1 MSTRAGAPGGAF
13 WDDLD
18 DDVALR
24 RCRTLVNTI
33 DDGVYQLDSDG
44 NFVAVNDVIVETTGY
59 SREELL
65 GEHVSLVLTDDD
77 IEHIE
82 RDIRNQIETE
92 DADVATFEIGVQ
104 TADGDVVPC
113 ELRIN
118 VLTEKGEI
126 QGTIGVV
133 RDVSEEKQRLKTLE
147 SAQAS
152 YDSITSVLD
161 EANIGV
167 FVLDDEFDIAWV
179 DETIERYFGLDRDD
193 LIGRDKRQA
202 VHELVADTVDDPDSF
217 AETVL
222 ATYDDNSYIEEFEC
236 RITASNDR
244 EERWLKHRSKPIESG
259 KYAGGRIE
267 LYYDITDR
275 KRSEDARRET
285 EARFRSL
292 VDAVEED
299 AIFRLDSEGNVI
311 SWNEGT
317 KEIEGYDSE
326 EILGEHFSTF
336 YTEEDRDAGVPERH
350 LERAT
355 EAGSIEDEGWRVRK
369 DGTRFWANVT
379 ITAVRD
385 EKGIPQGYLKIARD
399 MTDRHERERE
409 LESELQRVFS
419 RISDAFYAVDDEY
432 RFTHVNERA
441 EQLLEHSEEE
451 LLGENLWTV
460 FPDAR
465 NTYGFE
471 AFSRALETQDAVS
484 YEETFPSLGGWFEVR
499 AYPSETGLSMYF
511 RDVTERK
518 EREQELERY
527 EETIETVWDGVAT
540 LDADDRFVMVNE
552 AFCEMAGYDR
562 DELLGEPVTLIHDEE
577 VNEQAEALKED
588 VLADEMEYASI
599 EFDLETAD
607 GDIVPVEGRFGPY
620 ELADGSIGTTGV
632 VRDIT
637 ERKEREQAI
646 RESERRYR
654 TLVENFPYGVV
665 TLFDE
670 ELRYTL
676 AEGQAFD
683 YLPYSPDD
691 IEGHHPHEVWADD
704 VVQTIEPAF
713 RAALDGEK
721 QSIEGE
727 SEGRE
732 WILHVVPLADRD
744 GEIHEAMTIALDI
757 SERKER
763 ERELAKYETI
773 VETVNDGIYTV
784 DEDGRFTMVNDAYT
798 ELTGYS
804 REELIRSHVSLVAGE
819 DTIERVKALEEAIA
833 EGRIDEPMME
843 ATLRTADGGHV
854 PAEATFS
861 MLPGDETERIGVTR
875 DITER
880 KERERA
886 LEESEA
892 RFRMLAEN
900 LEEMVWIESV
910 DTRELLYLNPA
921 TEMIWGR
928 DREWLYDNPAAF
940 LETIH
945 PDDLQRVEQAY
956 EAVPDDGFDEEYR
969 IVRPDDEVRWLDV
982 QAVPVHDEERQ
993 IRRIVGIIDDITER
1007 KERERALEESERRY
1021 RTLAE
1026 NFPSGAVG
1034 LFDDDL
1040 RYTALGGELLDAT
1053 GVSPEDRIGN
1063 SVYDI
1068 YPSDL
1073 VEEVESYF
1081 EAALEGEAN
1090 SFEVEYHNRNLFAYT
1105 LPVRNDGGEVFAGML
1120 VVQDVTE
1127 RREYQR
1133 KLEESNERLE
1143 QFAYAASHDLQEP
1156 LRMVTSYLKLIENR
1170 YGDALDEDGEEFLE
1184 FAVDGAERMRQM
1196 IDGLLEYSR
1205 VETSGDSFE
1214 PVDLNDVSDDVRE
1227 DLRMRIDE
1235 SNAEIATDDLPCVDG
1250 DDGQLRQVFQ
1260 NLLSNAIEYSG
1271 DEPPQVDISATRD
1284 DEHWIISVQ
1293 DNGIGIDPDE
1303 QERIFEV
1310 FQRLHTHEEHS
1321 GTGIG
1326 LALCQRI
1333 VERHGGEIW
1342 LESGPDDGST
1352 FSFTLPA
1359 ASDNK
1364 T

>member
-1 MSTRAGAPGGAF
+1 MSTRTGAPDGEF
-13 WDDLD
+13 WGDVNDE
-18 DDVALR
+18 VALR
-24 RCRTLVNTI
+24 RYRTLVSTI
-33 DDGVYQLDSDG
+33 DDGVYQLDSNG
-44 NFVAVNDVIVETTGY
+44 YFVEINDVIVETTGY

-77 IEHIE
+77 IAHIE
-82 RDIRNQIETE
+82 REIKNQIETE
-92 DADVATFEIGVQ
+92 NEDTATFELGVQ

-118 VLTEKGEI
+118 LLIEEEKFRGS
-126 QGTIGVV
+126 IGLV
-133 RDVSEEKQRLKTLE
+133 RDVSEQKQRTATLE
-147 SAQAS
+147 SARAS

-161 EANIGV
+161 GANIGV
-167 FVLDDEFDIAWV
+167 FVLDAEFEVAWA
-179 DETIERYFGLDRDD
+179 DETIEQYFGLDRDD
-193 LIGRDKRQA
+193 LIGRDKRQV
-202 VHELVADTVDDPDSF
+202 VHEVVADTVDDPDRF

-222 ATYDDNSYIEEFEC
+222 ATYDDNSYMEEFEF
-236 RITASNDR
+236 RVTAGDSR
-244 EERWLKHRSKPIESG
+244 EERWLEHQSRPIESG
-259 KYAGGRIE
+259 QYTGGRIE

-275 KRSEDARRET
+275 KRSADARRKT
-285 EARFRSL
+285 EERFRSL

-299 AIFRLDSEGNVI
+299 AIFRLDPKGHVV
-311 SWNEGT
+311 SWNEGA
-317 KEIEGYDSE
+317 KDIKGYESK
-326 EILGEHFSTF
+326 EILGKHVSTF
-336 YTEEDRDAGVPERH
+336 YTEEDRATGAPERH

-355 EAGSIEDEGWRVRK
+355 ETGSIEDEGWRVRK

-379 ITAVRD
+379 TTAVHD
-385 EKGIPQGYLKIARD
+385 EDGTPQGYLKVARD
-399 MTDRHERERE
+399 MTERHEREQE
-409 LESELQRVFS
+409 LESELQRVFG
-419 RISDAFYAVDDEY
+419 RVSDAFYAIDKDF
-432 RFTHVNERA
+432 RFTHINKRA
-441 EQLLEHSEEE
+441 EKLLQRSTEE
-451 LLGENLWTV
+451 LIGKKVWEE
-460 FPDAR
+460 FPESR
-465 NTYGFE
+465 NTHGYE
-471 AFSRALETQDAVS
+471 AFHHALETQKAVS
-484 YEETFPSLGGWFEVR
+484 YEGTFPTLGGWFEVR
-499 AYPSETGLSMYF
+499 VYPSETGLSVYF

-552 AFCEMAGYDR
+552 AFCEMTGYDR
-562 DELLGEPVTLIHDEE
+562 EELLGERVTLIHDEA
-577 VNEQAEALKED
+577 VNEKANELSED
-588 VLADEMEYASI
+588 VLADKAEYASI
-599 EFDLETAD
+599 ELDFETVD
-607 GDIVPVEGRFGPY
+607 GDVVSVEGRFGPC
-620 ELADGSIGTTGV
+620 ELEDGSIGRTGV

-654 TLVENFPYGVV
+654 TLIENFPNGVV

-683 YLPYSPDD
+683 YLHHSPDD
-691 IEGHHPHEVWADD
+691 VEGRHLHEVWADD
-704 VVQTIEPAF
+704 VIETIEPAF
-713 RAALDGEK
+713 RTAL
-721 QSIEGE
+721 EGE
-727 SEGRE
+727 TQSVEGTSEGRE

-744 GEIHEAMTIALDI
+744 GEIRGGMTMAQDI
-757 SERKER
+757 TERKER

-784 DEDGRFTMVNDAYT
+784 DEEDRFTMVNDAYT

-804 REELIRSHVSLVAGE
+804 RDELLGSHVSLVADE
-819 DTIERVKALEEAIA
+819 DTIERVQVLEESIS
-833 EGRIDEPMME
+833 EGSIDEPMME
-843 ATLRTADGGHV
+843 ATLRTADGGRV

-861 MLPGDETERIGVTR
+861 MLPGDERERIGVAR

-921 TEMIWGR
+921 TEKIWGR

-940 LETIH
+940 LETVH
-945 PDDLQRVEQAY
+945 PDDRQRVAQAY

-969 IVRPDDEVRWLDV
+969 IVRTDDEVRWLNV
-982 QAVPVHDEERQ
+982 QAVPVRNEEHR
-993 IRRIVGIIDDITER
+993 IRRIVGIADDITER
-1007 KERERALEESERRY
+1007 KERERALAESERRY

-1026 NFPSGAVG
+1026 NFPNGAVG

-1040 RYTALGGELLDAT
+1040 RYTAVGGELLDST
-1053 GVSPEDRIGN
+1053 GVSPEERIGN

-1068 YPSDL
+1068 YPDHL
-1073 VEEVESYF
+1073 VEETEPYF

-1090 SFEVEYHNRNLFAYT
+1090 SFEVEYHDRHLFAYT
-1105 LPVRNDGGEVFAGML
+1105 LPVRNDDEEVLAGML

-1127 RREYQR
+1127 RREYQHQ
-1133 KLEESNERLE
+1133 LEESNERLE

-1156 LRMVTSYLKLIENR
+1156 LRMVMSYLQLIESR

-1184 FAVDGAERMRQM
+1184 FAVDGAERMRAM

-1205 VETSGDSFE
+1205 IETRGDPFE
-1214 PVDLNDVSDDVRE
+1214 PVDLNNVLDNVRE
-1227 DLRMRIDE
+1227 DLQMRIDE
-1235 SNAEIATDDLPCVDG
+1235 SNAEITTDDLPCVDG
-1250 DDGQLRQVFQ
+1250 DDSQLRQVFQ
-1260 NLLSNAIEYSG
+1260 NLLNNAIEYSE
-1271 DEPPQVDISATRD
+1271 DEPPQVDISARRD
-1284 DEHWIISVQ
+1284 EDQWIISVQ
-1293 DNGIGIDPDE
+1293 DEGIGIDPDE

-1310 FQRLHTHEEHS
+1310 FQRLHTHDEHS

-1326 LALCQRI
+1326 LALSQRI

-1342 LESGPDDGST
+1342 VDSEPDEGST
-1352 FSFTLPA
+1352 FSFTIPTA
-1359 ASDNK
+1359 D